1 LTITNFGEQGWSFL
15 RVDSSY
21 KFANGRWT
29 ASEEAITLNQMAAKE
44 LESGDDGFL
53 KERRE
58 GLESINNDIAAA
70 AFATDMAELESD
82 DAIKDLIKVAEEE
95 RVRGQ
100 EYINFVRGLRI
111 ITYLVKFCQKDPGG
125 LSFSMNNVRGYQL
138 MFFKGHIDSKARN
151 RRNRMFG
158 AIGGPHELSHHQVV
172 SILLGVTAA
181 EPYLCTKISLIK
193 LCAA

>member
-1 LTITNFGEQGWSFL
+1 
-15 RVDSSY
+15 
-21 KFANGRWT
+21 
-29 ASEEAITLNQMAAKE
+29 MAAKV
-44 LESGDDGFL
+44 LESGDDDFL

-70 AFATDMAELESD
+70 ALATDMAELESD
-82 DAIKDLIKVAEEE
+82 QDLIKVAEEE
-95 RVRGQ
+95 RVRDQ
-100 EYINFVRGLRI
+100 EYINFGRGLRI

-125 LSFSMNNVRGYQL
+125 LSFSMNNVLGYQL
-138 MFFKGHIDSKARN
+138 MFFIGYIDCKARN
-151 RRNRMFG
+151 RRNRMF
-158 AIGGPHELSHHQVV
+158 GGPHELSHHQVV